1 MYYFNPLTDQ
11 TVEFAPATSV
21 IGYPGDWHQA
31 GQWVFNNGTGA
42 GQWFVIDAWGREVNA
57 AVRSGMI
64 SIVRPSPF
72 SARLIAAHDS
82 QPDDYDSQPQTT
94 LAPDGKLVMWTSNQG
109 GKGRTDVFVARLPVK

>member
-1 MYYFNPLTDQ
+1 
-11 TVEFAPATSV
+11 
-21 IGYPGDWHQA
+21 
-31 GQWVFNNGTGA
+31 
-42 GQWFVIDAWGREVNA
+42 VIDAWGREAQNA

-82 QPDDYDSQPQTT
+82 QVSDYDSQPQPT

-109 GKGRTDVFVARLPVK
+109 GKSRTDVFVAKMPVR